1 MCISRDKAEIQ
12 MKFFQFHFSLVVWK
26 KINGESTFL
35 FYQTLLIK
43 QSDIEK
49 KRKYSTTQ
57 LL

>member
-26 KINGESTFL
+26 KISGESTFL